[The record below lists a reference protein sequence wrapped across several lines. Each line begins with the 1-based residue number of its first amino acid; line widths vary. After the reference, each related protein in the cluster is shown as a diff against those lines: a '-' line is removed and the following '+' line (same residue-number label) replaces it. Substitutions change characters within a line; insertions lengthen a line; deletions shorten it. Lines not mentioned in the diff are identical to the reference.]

1 METCWPKPAADGAWA
16 RHLNGEYFVTIT
28 DQFTIQEFW
37 ARLMSIYGLFVFIN
51 RTSDDTIQTVTSP
64 RWLAIS
70 LCAALA
76 ACSNDDA
83 DDDDACSTS
92 NVVDDEEVVN
102 TTQALS
108 PSEQRGVARVLDS
121 LFGSLAL
128 DAAAR
133 NWAEAPRSDGHALV
147 RDFVE
152 AVLIDTDLEATS
164 RFVDAAAPAA
174 RAASLAGVGG
184 EARYTALRRL
194 LVAGDLVLA
203 RSEGERA
210 GAAREFYDLFRLSDG
225 RVVERWSAERAS
237 LSSDVERLF

>member
-1 METCWPKPAADGAWA
+1 
-16 RHLNGEYFVTIT
+16 
-28 DQFTIQEFW
+28 
-37 ARLMSIYGLFVFIN
+37 
-51 RTSDDTIQTVTSP
+51 VTSP
-64 RWLAIS
+64 RWLVIS

-83 DDDDACSTS
+83 DDDACSTS
-92 NVVDDEEVVN
+92 NVVDDEEVVS

-108 PSEQRGVARVLDS
+108 PSEQRGVARVIDG

-133 NWAEAPRSDGHALV
+133 TWAEAPRSDEHALV

-152 AVLIDTDLEATS
+152 AVLIDADLEATS
-164 RFVDAAAPAA
+164 RFVGAAAPAA
-174 RAASLAGVGG
+174 RAPSLAGVGG
-184 EARYTALRRL
+184 EVRYTALRRVV
-194 LVAGDLVLA
+194 VAGDLVLA

-237 LSSDVERLF
+237 ASSGAVERLF